1 MNNLYVLTVTGMSE
15 SDLVSHLYDEINRQ
29 NTWYMWTVGILVALI
44 TLIIGYF
51 SILQWRISDK
61 QIKKMQ
67 EAINSAN
74 KKAKDLTSMNEL
86 LVKNSLLNLAG
97 SQFLG
102 GLPDWRSDIE
112 FYNYVRKHVSQ
123 KDEHLI
129 KYVKS
134 KIANDFALSV
144 NEACNQGMYY
154 PDKYVEYKKDN
165 PKGQYEYVVS
175 IKEETVSKMI
185 DGLSDLK
192 VKRQLFSDFQ
202 EFLKFWNSMK

>member
-185 DGLSDLK
+185 DGLGDLK

>member
-1 MNNLYVLTVTGMSE
+1 MNNLHVLTVAGMSE

>member
-1 MNNLYVLTVTGMSE
+1 MNLLVTAGMSD
-15 SDLVSHLYDEINRQ
+15 SDLISHLYDEINRQ
-29 NTWYMWTVGILVALI
+29 NTWYMWTVGILVTLI
-44 TLIIGYF
+44 TLIIAYF
-51 SILQWRISDK
+51 SIIQWRISDK
-61 QIKKMQ
+61 QISKMQ
-67 EAINSAN
+67 AAINDAN
-74 KKAKDLTSMNEL
+74 KKAKELTEMNNI

-112 FYNYVRKHVSQ
+112 FYNYIKSHVSK

-154 PDKYVEYKKDN
+154 PNKYVEYKKDN
-165 PKGQYEYVVS
+165 PKAQYEYVVS
-175 IKEETVSKMI
+175 IKEEAISRLI
-185 DGLSDLK
+185 DSLDNMEE
-192 VKRQLFSDFQ
+192 KRRLFSDFQ